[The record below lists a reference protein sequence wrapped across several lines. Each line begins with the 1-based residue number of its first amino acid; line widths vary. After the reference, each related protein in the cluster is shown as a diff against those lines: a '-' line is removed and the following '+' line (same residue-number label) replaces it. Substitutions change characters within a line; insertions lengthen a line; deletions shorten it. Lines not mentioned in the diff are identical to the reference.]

1 MDLSGG
7 LLQFIL
13 RNCMRQPTVKY
24 VIFCHPYADSGDITI
39 QEMFGKEKTEGE
51 KGANKLPLAS
61 MIYKLFFNRLLR
73 CLSLEFPYAFKLLFR
88 QTISI
93 DVNN

>member
-1 MDLSGG
+1 MDLPGG

-51 KGANKLPLAS
+51 K
-61 MIYKLFFNRLLR
+61 
-73 CLSLEFPYAFKLLFR
+73 
-88 QTISI
+88 
-93 DVNN
+93 